1 MKKNKKIILLLVAGL
16 FFIVLGFLLI
26 FMNQNNS
33 SNKNSNKEPKEEPLK
48 PAFNIKIDTSK
59 LELNGV
65 DLSKIEFI
73 QWDLSKEASIKSSDT
88 SIRNKY
94 IFNYSKD
101 LFSTGNSDTAVSLY
115 SPYFDLTVNIVNSNI
130 EKYYN
135 ETLKTDFETK
145 KEKMNQE
152 YYSSE
157 IIKNN
162 DIPIMYAKTSS
173 FQNNLYLETF
183 YFILQESDNSSVV
196 FTLYFKNYRV
206 SDDNLSQFINSI
218 RIDKNNAKYLY
229 STTSSDKKSLNLS
242 LNQNCT
248 NTNTNNVVN
257 LELSTSLFMEEERNY
272 NSNYITTF
280 SIKDNKESS
289 IVVSSNCNYN
299 KDLLNNIGNS
309 AKKSYSKIEN
319 YKLETKKINNKDFQI
334 LSFKY
339 FQNNIECEK
348 VYIVCVNKN
357 IGYYMVEITSMDKIG
372 EDVIN
377 SLTNIEFK

>member
-206 SDDNLSQFINSI
+206 SDDNLNQFINSI
-218 RIDKNNAKYLY
+218 KIDKNNAKYLY

-242 LNQNCT
+242 LNQNC
-248 NTNTNNVVN
+248 TNTNNVVN

-280 SIKDNKESS
+280 SIKYNKESS

>member
-1 MKKNKKIILLLVAGL
+1 MKKNKKIILLLVVGL

-73 QWDLSKEASIKSSDT
+73 QWDLSKESSIKSSDT

-357 IGYYMVEITSMDKIG
+357 IGYYMVEITSMDKIS

-377 SLTNIEFK
+377 GLTNIEFK

>member
-1 MKKNKKIILLLVAGL
+1 MKKNKKIILLLVVGL

-206 SDDNLSQFINSI
+206 SDDNLNQFINSI
-218 RIDKNNAKYLY
+218 KIDKNNAKYLY

-339 FQNNIECEK
+339 FQNNIGCEK

-357 IGYYMVEITSMDKIG
+357 IGYYMVEITSMDKIS

-377 SLTNIEFK
+377 GLTNIEFK

>member
-1 MKKNKKIILLLVAGL
+1 MKKNKKIILLLVVGL

-73 QWDLSKEASIKSSDT
+73 QWDLSKESSIKSSDT

-206 SDDNLSQFINSI
+206 SDDNLNQFINSI
-218 RIDKNNAKYLY
+218 KIDKNNAKYLY

>member
-206 SDDNLSQFINSI
+206 SDDNLNQFINSI
-218 RIDKNNAKYLY
+218 KIDKNNAKYLY

-357 IGYYMVEITSMDKIG
+357 IGYYMVEITSMDKIS

-377 SLTNIEFK
+377 GLTNIEFK

>member
-1 MKKNKKIILLLVAGL
+1 MKKNKKIILLLVVGL

-73 QWDLSKEASIKSSDT
+73 QWDLSKESSIKSSDT

>member
-1 MKKNKKIILLLVAGL
+1 MKKNKKIILLLVVGL

-357 IGYYMVEITSMDKIG
+357 IGYYMVEITSMDKIS

-377 SLTNIEFK
+377 GLTNIEFK

>member
-16 FFIVLGFLLI
+16 FFIVLGFLLT

-135 ETLKTDFETK
+135 ETLKTDFEIK

-206 SDDNLSQFINSI
+206 SDDNLNQFINSI
-218 RIDKNNAKYLY
+218 KIDKNNAKYLY

-357 IGYYMVEITSMDKIG
+357 IGYYMVEITSMDKIS

-377 SLTNIEFK
+377 GLTNIEFK

>member
-1 MKKNKKIILLLVAGL
+1 MKKNKKIILLLVVGL

-73 QWDLSKEASIKSSDT
+73 QWDLSKESSIKSSDT

-339 FQNNIECEK
+339 FQNNIGCEK

-357 IGYYMVEITSMDKIG
+357 IGYYMVEITSMDKIS

-377 SLTNIEFK
+377 GLTNIEFK

>member
-1 MKKNKKIILLLVAGL
+1 MKKNKKIILLLVVGL

-73 QWDLSKEASIKSSDT
+73 QWDLSKESSIKSSDT

-206 SDDNLSQFINSI
+206 SDDNLNQFINSI
-218 RIDKNNAKYLY
+218 KIDKNNAKYLY

-357 IGYYMVEITSMDKIG
+357 IGYYMVEITSMDKIS

-377 SLTNIEFK
+377 GLTNIEFK

>member
-206 SDDNLSQFINSI
+206 SDDNLNQFINSI
-218 RIDKNNAKYLY
+218 KIDKNNAKYLY

>member
-1 MKKNKKIILLLVAGL
+1 MKKNKKIILLLVVGL

-73 QWDLSKEASIKSSDT
+73 QWDLSKESSIKSSDT

-280 SIKDNKESS
+280 SIKDNKDSS

-357 IGYYMVEITSMDKIG
+357 IGYYMVEITSMDKIS

-377 SLTNIEFK
+377 GLTNIEFK